1 MTVKPALWWK
11 TEGVKSLL
19 PGKEKAQEY
28 LIIVF
33 QYLEGRHKEDGSTLF
48 SISHTDKGKWVKV
61 APGDFFPPV
70 RRINQKKN
78 LLGDMGECL
87 SLEFFMVQVDDVL
100 GSLIEDLSHQRLNQM
115 IFQGPFKPRLFY
127 DSIIHCDFKIIP
139 VFYTGDKFCITD
151 NMFLKMGTTRA
162 RIILSLFL
170 LILHIVRLCFLF
182 LNEFPTNRVGTISLL
197 WLANTKCVGFETI

>member
-61 APGDFFPPV
+61 APGDFFSPS
-70 RRINQKKN
+70 KKN
-78 LLGDMGECL
+78 QSEEEPSWRHGR
-87 SLEFFMVQVDDVL
+87 V
-100 GSLIEDLSHQRLNQM
+100 
-115 IFQGPFKPRLFY
+115 PF
-127 DSIIHCDFKIIP
+127 
-139 VFYTGDKFCITD
+139 TGDFHGASGWC
-151 NMFLKMGTTRA
+151 A
-162 RIILSLFL
+162 
-170 LILHIVRLCFLF
+170 
-182 LNEFPTNRVGTISLL
+182 
-197 WLANTKCVGFETI
+197 W